1 MDLTILTKKLLCAFG
16 FRVWSKLIPTPFSD
30 YKTQIP
36 FQILTLFLHVQKA
49 EPAGGE
55 DSDSDED
62 GEELEES
69 IYDYD
74 YEALED
80 IWLKAGLA

>member
-1 MDLTILTKKLLCAFG
+1 MFG
-16 FRVWSKLIPTPFSD
+16 FRVRPKLKQTLVPLFLIIK
-30 YKTQIP
+30 KTIALKT
-36 FQILTLFLHVQKA
+36 LTLILHVQKA

-62 GEELEES
+62 VEGLEES